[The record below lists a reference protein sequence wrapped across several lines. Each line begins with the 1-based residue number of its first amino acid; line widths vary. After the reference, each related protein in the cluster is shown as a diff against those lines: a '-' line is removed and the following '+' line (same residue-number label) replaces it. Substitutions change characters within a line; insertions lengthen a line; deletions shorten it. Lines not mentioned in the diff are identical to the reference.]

1 MEINKNCKFFLRIA
15 YSYDIAA
22 CHYVILER
30 LGFDLTG
37 IPRDNKKERNI
48 KIGLLM
54 KENPRVTG
62 ILRNT
67 TKSLLDECILKN
79 NIKDDEIV
87 LRQYD
92 GLITTKQ
99 LTEVSNQYIPLEL
112 RNVFDS
118 FLISIDRKKFLA
130 FDSILSEIS
139 IKGISYRYP
148 RMDGIYEKL
157 IKINYGK
164 KTSVFSDLQKIK
176 DEVMSSNDPMLY
188 AIPTSEG
195 KYNIFLIRY
204 GQIEISESMARVMDP
219 SDIDRQQYF
228 DFYIRPFS
236 ESIVVEFV

>member
-1 MEINKNCKFFLRIA
+1 MEINKDCKFFLRAA

-30 LGFDLTG
+30 LGVDLTG
-37 IPRDNKKERNI
+37 IPKDNKRERNI

-54 KENPRVTG
+54 KENPRVTS
-62 ILRNT
+62 ILRST
-67 TKSLLDECILKN
+67 TKSLIDESVLKN

-99 LTEVSNQYIPLEL
+99 LSEISNQYIPLEL
-112 RNVFDS
+112 RNIFDA

-130 FDSILSEIS
+130 FDSILSEVA
-139 IKGISYRYP
+139 IKGVSYRYP
-148 RMDGIYEKL
+148 RIDGIYEKL
-157 IKINYGK
+157 IKINYAK
-164 KTSVFSDLQKIK
+164 KVSVFSDLQKIK
-176 DEVMSSNDPMLY
+176 DEVMFSSDPMLY

-204 GQIEISESMARVMDP
+204 GQVEISESMAKVMDP
-219 SDIDRQQYF
+219 SDIDRQRYF

-236 ESIVVEFV
+236 EAIVVEFV